1 MAEPL
6 KSKRSGPLP
15 MQRAIRAARINR
27 RFDQLQEQMCRA
39 IEALKPLPDVRATA
53 SADASRCP
61 DCVEI
66 KFIESDS
73 ATRVCSKGAGC
84 ISLEPASDAA
94 SFVKDLALADGANHT
109 VVDSH
114 DGAAAKNDSFP
125 SGEAGLADVVSSL
138 IDAQKKLARQVRLL
152 KSSLEAEWES
162 RGVDMSTLYH
172 PAYDGIVRPKPL
184 AVDCLGFPLP
194 SSEVTGGSKS
204 RFPEKSCESPPA
216 SIGCGGCC
224 GCKSDPSRSRPLE
237 AQTSSER
244 ATGLPKC

>member
-73 ATRVCSKGAGC
+73 PIRVCSKGADC
-84 ISLEPASDAA
+84 TS
-94 SFVKDLALADGANHT
+94 
-109 VVDSH
+109 
-114 DGAAAKNDSFP
+114 
-125 SGEAGLADVVSSL
+125 
-138 IDAQKKLARQVRLL
+138 L
-152 KSSLEAEWES
+152 KSGIEPSP
-162 RGVDMSTLYH
+162 V
-172 PAYDGIVRPKPL
+172 PAIP
-184 AVDCLGFPLP
+184 AV
-194 SSEVTGGSKS
+194 
-204 RFPEKSCESPPA
+204 KSCA
-216 SIGCGGCC
+216 TR
-224 GCKSDPSRSRPLE
+224 PSEDTL
-237 AQTSSER
+237 
-244 ATGLPKC
+244 